1 MGWNETNAEKTHR
14 LLQEQNEAIQK
25 SASDTARLHS
35 ETARLQAAQ
44 NSILQDQLRQ
54 QERQTSIIAEQ
65 AREQKKHIE
74 EQKYKANLKE
84 RAEEIRSSMR
94 HDYLKFIK
102 DNKNKIINFGEG
114 DIKLD
119 VADMELYW
127 AEYRE
132 YKFKSI
138 EDQKQYLRDEA
149 QREKTQTSER
159 HQEIEGHI
167 ETQRTILSSFY
178 TLQWKAMASAKLA
191 MSTPYYVVAGLALLV
206 AIAALFTPG
215 RPILLAIIF
224 TIIGALGH
232 YRKNK
237 VLYRESTLPLVKF
250 RRVAAYSFPTFA
262 LVMAFQTKF
271 QILAF
276 LLWSLKWVSISQILR
291 RRQDFI
297 FAEEITNQQLIIDS
311 KNLIESLQNSQK
323 RLAEILQQSLD
334 RINEHFSQLPAE
346 DLLAAIRRL
355 N

>member
-1 MGWNETNAEKTHR
+1 MAWNETNAEKTHR
-14 LLQEQNEAIQK
+14 LLQEQTKAMQK
-25 SASDTARLHS
+25 NASDNARLQS

-276 LLWSLKWVSISQILR
+276 LLWSLKWVAISQILR

>member
-1 MGWNETNAEKTHR
+1 
-14 LLQEQNEAIQK
+14 LLQEQNAAIQK
-25 SASDTARLHS
+25 SAADTARLHS

-191 MSTPYYVVAGLALLV
+191 MSTPYYVIAGLALLL
-206 AIAALFTPG
+206 AIATLFTPG
-215 RPILLAIIF
+215 RPILLAMIF
-224 TIIGALGH
+224 TVVGALGH

-237 VLYRESTLPLVKF
+237 VLYRESTLLLVKF

-276 LLWSLKWVSISQILR
+276 LLWSVKWLTISQILQR
-291 RRQDFI
+291 REDFI
-297 FAEEITNQQLIIDS
+297 FAEEITNQQVIIDS

-323 RLAEILQQSLD
+323 QNAELLKQKLA
-334 RINEHFSQLPAE
+334 RINELFSQLPAE

>member
-1 MGWNETNAEKTHR
+1 MAGNDTNHEKTHR
-14 LLQEQNEAIQK
+14 LLQEQNDAIQK
-25 SASDTARLHS
+25 SASDTARL
-35 ETARLQAAQ
+35 QAAQ
-44 NSILQDQLRQ
+44 NSILRDQLHQ
-54 QERQTSIIAEQ
+54 QERQTAIIAEQ

-132 YKFKSI
+132 FKFRGI
-138 EDQKQYLRDEA
+138 EDQKQNMRDQA
-149 QREKTQTSER
+149 QKEKTQTSER
-159 HQEIEGHI
+159 HQEIEGYI

-178 TLQWKAMASAKLA
+178 TLQWKAIANAKLA
-191 MSTPYYVVAGLALLV
+191 MSIPYYVVAGLALLLT
-206 AIAALFTPG
+206 IATLFTPG
-215 RPILLAIIF
+215 RPILWAIIF
-224 TIIGALGH
+224 TIVGALGH

-237 VLYRESTLPLVKF
+237 VLYRESTLLLVKF

-262 LVMAFQTKF
+262 LVMAFHTKF

-276 LLWSLKWVSISQILR
+276 LLWSLKWVAISQILR

-297 FAEEITNQQLIIDS
+297 FAEEITNQQSIIDS
-311 KNLIESLQNSQK
+311 KNLIENLQNSQK
-323 RLAEILQQSLD
+323 RLAETLQQSLA
-334 RINEHFSQLPAE
+334 RINELFSQLPAE

>member
-1 MGWNETNAEKTHR
+1 MAWNETNAEKTHR
-14 LLQEQNEAIQK
+14 LIREQNEAFQK
-25 SASDTARLHS
+25 SASDTARAHS

-84 RAEEIRSSMR
+84 KAEEIRSSMR

-132 YKFKSI
+132 FKFRNI
-138 EDQKQYLRDEA
+138 ETQKQILRDDAQEA
-149 QREKTQTSER
+149 KTQISEK
-159 HQEIEGHI
+159 HQEIEGYI
-167 ETQRTILSSFY
+167 ERQREILSYSY
-178 TLQWKAMASAKLA
+178 TLQWKAIASAKLA
-191 MSTPYYVVAGLALLV
+191 MSIPYYVVAGLALLLT
-206 AIAALFTPG
+206 IATLFTPG
-215 RPILLAIIF
+215 RPILLAVIF
-224 TIIGALGH
+224 TIVGTLGH

-262 LVMAFQTKF
+262 LVMAFQTNF
-271 QILAF
+271 QILAI

-297 FAEEITNQQLIIDS
+297 SAEEITNQQSIIDS
-311 KNLIESLQNSQK
+311 KNFIESLQNSQK
-323 RLAEILQQSLD
+323 QNAELLQQNLA
-334 RINEHFSQLPAE
+334 RINELYSQLPAE